1 MRFVLITIC
10 LCSFNLFAQNH
21 QFSLFGKT
29 SNIEN
34 ETYLYLRNLVTGKFI
49 DSAKV
54 ENNTFVLNTTLEKSL
69 VYSMIF
75 TKDKKNFKELWIE
88 GNKMTLDA
96 SNTNFNNAI
105 VKGSKSQ
112 DLSKKIRS
120 EVHANIVD
128 LPNDT
133 IKNRE
138 IKFIKNYPNSLV
150 SAYLLNGNRRMSQQ
164 EIKELFTTL
173 STNVRN
179 SDLGE
184 KIENFLEKDMPET
197 GEKFIDFQVP
207 NEKNKPKKISE
218 LTAKLTLIQFWSST
232 CEGSREMNKMLKKV
246 YDTYNSHGLN
256 IISISKDSSK
266 SNWNKAIKEDD
277 LSWPQLSNLKG
288 WTGEVFKA
296 YGILSTP
303 SNILIDYNGIVIG
316 KNLTT
321 KELKNEIKQKLNSS
335 GW

>member
-1 MRFVLITIC
+1 MYSL
-10 LCSFNLFAQNH
+10 NLNAQNH
-21 QFSLFGKT
+21 QFSLTGKT
-29 SNIEN
+29 SNIEDG
-34 ETYLYLRNLVTGKFI
+34 TYLYLKNLVTAELI

-54 ENNTFVLNTTLEKSL
+54 ENNTFVVKTILEKSL

-88 GNKMTLDA
+88 GHKMTLDA
-96 SNTNFNNAI
+96 SNTSFKEAI

-120 EVHANIVD
+120 EVHANIID
-128 LPNDT
+128 SPNDT

-164 EIKELFTTL
+164 EMKELFSTL
-173 STNVRN
+173 STDVRN

-184 KIENFLEKDMPET
+184 KIENFLEKEMPEK

-207 NEKNKPKKISE
+207 NEKNKPLKISE
-218 LTAKLTLIQFWSST
+218 LTGKFTLIQFWSST
-232 CEGSREMNKMLKKV
+232 CEGSRKMNKMLKKV
-246 YDTYNSHGLN
+246 YDKYHSHGLN
-256 IISISKDSSK
+256 IINISKDSSK
-266 SNWNKAIKEDD
+266 ANWIKAIKKDD
-277 LSWPQLSNLKG
+277 LSWTQLSNLKG
-288 WTGEVFKA
+288 WNGEVFKA
-296 YGILSTP
+296 YGISSTP
-303 SNILIDYNGIVIG
+303 SNILIDDNGIIIG

-321 KELKNEIKQKLNSS
+321 KELKDAIDEKLN
-335 GW
+335 